1 MLMDDTTGDNFK
13 MKLLGRVPTTT
24 MAHLSIALNV
34 VHLVLTLT
42 LPNAVLP
49 TTSAAFPVPV
59 QILFWIE
66 FFLAGIV
73 FAKPIDAWIT
83 ARAYPPSDVESFSVA
98 STSPRPR
105 RSLPTASTW
114 IWPVLTVLSFVLLVL
129 VTFHLHPP
137 KV

>member
-1 MLMDDTTGDNFK
+1 MA
-13 MKLLGRVPTTT
+13 LLDRVSTK
-24 MAHLSIALNV
+24 ALAYLSIALNV
-34 VHLVLTLT
+34 VHMALTLT
-42 LPNAVLP
+42 LRNIFLP
-49 TTSAAFPVPV
+49 TTSSAFPVPL

-66 FFLAGIV
+66 FFFAGIV
-73 FAKPIDAWIT
+73 FARPIDAWIA
-83 ARAYPPSDVESFSVA
+83 ARAYPPSDVESFSVT

-114 IWPVLTVLSFVLLVL
+114 IWPVLTVLSFALLVL